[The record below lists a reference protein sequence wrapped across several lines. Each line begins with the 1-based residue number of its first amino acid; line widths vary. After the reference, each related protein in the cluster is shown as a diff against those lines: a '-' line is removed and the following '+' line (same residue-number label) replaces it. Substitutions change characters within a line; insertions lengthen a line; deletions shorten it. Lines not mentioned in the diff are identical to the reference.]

1 MKKALVLGI
10 TGGFGGHVARA
21 LLADGWQVTALV
33 RDASKVSEDF
43 ATATIIEADATN
55 EQALIE
61 HGQGC
66 SVLVYGLNPQYKDWA
81 ALSLLWLN
89 TSLKAAKTLNARL
102 VFPANVYNFN
112 PSQTPV
118 IDETS
123 PMQAVDHKGHIR
135 IAQERAIEEFVQQG
149 GKALLLRCGDYLAKD
164 APSAWFNMLIKPNKV
179 TATNEPSTQHSWAYL
194 PDVGESVARL
204 LATEL
209 EDHSVYHFAGHN
221 ISFNDWHAAIGG
233 KISRF
238 PWWALYL
245 AAPFMPNLREVI
257 GMRYLWRQPLALDNT
272 KLVKQIG
279 GEPHTPLVEVIQRE
293 LAP

>member
-33 RDASKVSEDF
+33 RDARKVSKDF
-43 ATATIIEADATN
+43 ATATIIEADATS

-81 ALSLLWLN
+81 NLSLPWLN
-89 TSLKAAKTLNARL
+89 SSLRAAKNLNARL

-112 PSQTPV
+112 PNQTPV
-118 IDETS
+118 INETS
-123 PMQAVDHKGHIR
+123 PMQAVDQKGHIR
-135 IAQERAIEEFVQQG
+135 IAQEQAIETFVQHG
-149 GKALLLRCGDYLAKD
+149 GKALLLRCGDYIAKD

-179 TATNEPSTQHSWAYL
+179 LATTKPSTQHSWAYL
-194 PDVGESVARL
+194 PDVGESVAKL

-221 ISFNDWHAAIGG
+221 ISFNDWQAVTGG
-233 KISRF
+233 KLGTF
-238 PWWALYL
+238 PWWAIYL
-245 AAPFMPNLREVI
+245 VAPFMPNLREVI
-257 GMRYLWRQPLALDNT
+257 GMRYLWRQPLALDNS

-279 GEPHTPLVEVIQRE
+279 GEPRTPLAAIIARE
-293 LAP
+293 L